1 MTPASLPSLIAV
13 AGFVTVALSGRSVAR
28 QTFVAIVLGAI
39 AFDAAIE
46 LAAARGGRPDLGP
59 WLQALFAWSLVAG
72 VWSWGAADRRRWWTA
87 AKEKALVLDAPFPG
101 RWRVAAG
108 GPWPGENHHLVAS
121 DQRYAYDFL
130 RADAPS
136 FGSPIFAPADGVVA
150 AVRDGM
156 RDREPRR
163 RLHEERRRPFGNYVA
178 IDTGSGFVMLCHLRC
193 GSVRVAAGDAVRAG
207 EEVGR
212 CGNSGNTTVSHLH
225 LHAQDRAGE
234 APFVAQGVP
243 VAFRDGERVRVLNVR
258 DYLPGGGRETMARG
272 AR

>member
-1 MTPASLPSLIAV
+1 MTPSSLSSLIAV

-39 AFDAAIE
+39 VFDGAIE
-46 LAAARGGRPDLGP
+46 LTAARAGRPELGS
-59 WLQALFAWSLVAG
+59 WLQAVFAWSLVAG
-72 VWSWGAADRRRWWTA
+72 LWSWGAADRRRWRA
-87 AKEKALVLDAPFPG
+87 AAEKALVLDAPFSG
-101 RWRVAAG
+101 RWRVVAG

-156 RDREPRR
+156 PDREPRR
-163 RLHEERRRPFGNYVA
+163 REHEERHRPFGNYVA
-178 IDTGSGFVMLCHLRC
+178 LDTGSGFVMLCHLRR
-193 GSVRVAAGDAVRAG
+193 GSVRVAVGEAVRAG

-225 LHAQDRAGE
+225 LHAQDRADE

-243 VAFRDGERVRVLNVR
+243 VAFRDGARVRVLNAR
-258 DYLPGGGRETMARG
+258 DYLPGRGRETMAG
-272 AR
+272 AAR